1 VLKVKTLN
9 IQKTNLLE
17 KGLATL
23 AIKYQYLFSK
33 KNISIIPVE
42 DKKPNKSFID
52 TRNELD
58 FIIPSYEVMIRK
70 MIDMM
75 LKKRNT

>member
-1 VLKVKTLN
+1 M
-9 IQKTNLLE
+9 
-17 KGLATL
+17 
-23 AIKYQYLFSK
+23 IKKYTK

-75 LKKRNT
+75 LQNKEIYEQHNLNSR